1 MPEDP
6 QESKYRS
13 VPIGDSVKMPED
25 PHLQQEEE
33 FSFPTKR
40 DPLDGFVFSQQRR
53 MEGLQR
59 FMKKRKLRAIPEC
72 SEISSDED
80 GHQSPK
86 YAPMDSSSVTAPATD
101 RLIVDEME
109 VYEDDDDDEV
119 TYPCP
124 YCHAEFELLHLC
136 DHLEEEHYDDDTAA
150 AVCSICKHNIR
161 GDMLRHITTE
171 HEALFKISFTMNI
184 SNCFFSFF
192 LCT

>member
-13 VPIGDSVKMPED
+13 VPIGDSVKMLGDPHRSKYSSVFGEDSVKMPED

-72 SEISSDED
+72 S
-80 GHQSPK
+80 
-86 YAPMDSSSVTAPATD
+86 D